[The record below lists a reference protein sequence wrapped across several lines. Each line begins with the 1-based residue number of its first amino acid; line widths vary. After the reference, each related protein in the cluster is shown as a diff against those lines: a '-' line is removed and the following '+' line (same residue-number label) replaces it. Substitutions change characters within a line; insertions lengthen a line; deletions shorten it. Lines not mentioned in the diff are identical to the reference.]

1 MSGRPRF
8 RLLLLLLLLPAAR
21 AAAQGRDTTVVA
33 GPEYRASDL
42 KDALLG
48 RDYRYLWTT
57 PVRVPFLDLD
67 TTAGG
72 LKPVEVGG
80 GRQTRSLHLLGADGR
95 EYRFRSVNKWPDTA
109 EEPAIHGTFVAD
121 IIQDQTSS
129 LNPAGALVVPP
140 LLDAVGVL
148 HVAPRLVVMPDVP
161 ELGEFREEFAGML
174 GQLEVAPNEGEDDTP
189 GFGGFRQIA
198 DTDRLLEHLEEEP
211 EHRAD
216 ARAYLTARL
225 VDLLI
230 NDWDRNPGNWRWART
245 DSADAHY
252 WIPLPRDRDYAL
264 VNYDGALL
272 VVLRRF
278 VPNSVKFTPEIDNV
292 YGLTLNARAQD
303 RRLLAGLERP
313 AWDSIAAFFQ
323 SRITDEVIDDAV
335 SRMPREYHALVA
347 PKTAGYLKTRRN
359 TLREAAEEFYELLA
373 TEVDVQATDER
384 DVALVDRRP
393 DGSVL
398 VRLYD
403 ADEENR
409 PKGAPFFQRRF
420 LPDETNEVRI
430 DLHGGGDRA
439 VVRGVVD
446 RSLTVRIV
454 GGGGDDVLVDS
465 SAVRSGDAKTA
476 FYDSRGEN
484 RFVEGPVTH
493 VSTRPF
499 DAPEEGRSISGEG
512 YRDWGA
518 RGATTPAVGWKGEDG
533 PIVGAT
539 LTRTRFGFRKMPY
552 ASLVGV
558 TGRIGLF
565 SGAVSVEAFGD
576 FRRQN
581 SAAGYSFDVRASQ
594 LEAIRFYG
602 FGNASVAEF
611 DPDFYEVRQNR
622 IRGEA
627 AYHLDLPGRSLLR
640 VGPVAELTRTELP
653 PGTPFEETF
662 SGDRVQAQAGALVQY
677 LLDHRDAP
685 RLPRHGVLVELQV
698 EGYPVVRGSGQRFAS
713 GTGVVSGYWTPAG
726 VPLGPTLALR
736 AGGRKVTDGFP
747 IHEAAFLGGSQTIRG
762 FASRRYAGDAAVW
775 GNAELRVPVDTVRLL
790 VRGQLGVSGLADVG
804 RVYYDGES
812 PGGWHRALG
821 GGVWFAFRIR
831 NSLLAASATYAHGED
846 GRIYLKLS
854 APF

>member
-1 MSGRPRF
+1 MRGRPLLPF
-8 RLLLLLLLLPAAR
+8 LLLTLLPAAR
-21 AAAQGRDTTVVA
+21 AAAQGGDTTVVA

-42 KDALLG
+42 QEALLG

-57 PVRVPFLDLD
+57 PIRVLFLDLD

-72 LKPVEVGG
+72 LEPVEVGG
-80 GRQTRSLHLLGADGR
+80 GRQTRSLHMLGADGK
-95 EYRFRSVNKWPDTA
+95 EYLFRSVNKWPDTA
-109 EEPAIHGTFVAD
+109 QEPAIHRTFVGHLV
-121 IIQDQTSS
+121 QDQTSS
-129 LNPAGALVVPP
+129 LNPAGALVLPP

-148 HVAPRLVVMPDVP
+148 HVAPRLYVMPDSP
-161 ELGEFREEFAGML
+161 ELGEFRDEFAGML
-174 GQLEVAPNEGEDDTP
+174 GQLEFKPNESEDGDS
-189 GFGGFRQIA
+189 GFHGFPKVVG
-198 DTDRLLEHLEEEP
+198 TDKLLEHLEEEP
-211 EHRAD
+211 EHRID

-225 VDLLI
+225 VDLLV
-230 NDWDRNPGNWRWART
+230 NDWDRNPDNWRWARA
-245 DSADAHY
+245 DSADVHY
-252 WIPLPRDRDYAL
+252 WVAVPRDRDYAL
-264 VNYDGALL
+264 VDYDGALMI
-272 VVLRRF
+272 VLRRF
-278 VPNSVKFTPEIDNV
+278 VPNAVKFTPEIDDV

-313 AWDSIAAFFQ
+313 AWDSIAAFVQ
-323 SRITDEVIDDAV
+323 SRITDEVIDEAV
-335 SRMPREYHALVA
+335 SRMPREYRALVGSE
-347 PKTAGYLKTRRN
+347 TAAYLKTRRN
-359 TLREAAEEFYELLA
+359 TLREAADDFYELLS
-373 TEVDVQATDER
+373 TEVDIQATDER
-384 DVALVDRRP
+384 DVALVDRQP
-393 DGSVL
+393 DGAVR

-409 PKGAPFFQRRF
+409 PKGAPYFQRRF
-420 LPDETNEVRI
+420 LPEETNEVRI

-439 VVRGVVD
+439 VVRGAVD

-465 SAVRSGDAKTA
+465 SVVRSGNAKTA

-493 VSTRPF
+493 VSTRAF
-499 DAPEEGRSISGEG
+499 EEPEEGRSISGEG

-518 RGATTPAVGWKGEDG
+518 RGSTTPVVGWKGEDG

-539 LTRTRFGFRKMPY
+539 LTRMRFGFRKIPY

-558 TGRIGLF
+558 TGRVGLF

-581 SAAGYSFDVRASQ
+581 SAAGYSFDVLASQ
-594 LEAIRFYG
+594 LESIRFYG
-602 FGNASVAEF
+602 FGNATVAEF
-611 DPDFYEVRQNR
+611 EPDFYEVRQDR
-622 IRGEA
+622 LRGVA

-640 VGPVAELTRTELP
+640 VGPVVQLTRTELP
-653 PGTPFEETF
+653 PGTPFEATF
-662 SGDRVQAQAGALVQY
+662 SGDRNHVQAGALAQY
-677 LLDHRDAP
+677 LLDRRDAP
-685 RLPRHGVLVELQV
+685 LLPRHGVLVDLEV
-698 EGYPVVRGSGQRFAS
+698 EGYPIVEGSGESFAS

-726 VPLGPTLALR
+726 VQLDPTLALR
-736 AGGRKVTDGFP
+736 AGGRKVTGGFP

-762 FASRRYAGDAAVW
+762 FPSRRYAGDAAVW

-831 NSLLAASATYAHGED
+831 NSLLAASATWAHGED
-846 GRIYLKLS
+846 DRIYLKLS